1 MSLVD
6 LLTDTEEERERTRR
20 INGVAVGIVTDN
32 QDPEG
37 LGRVKVQFPWLSEK
51 SESDWAKVMSFMAG
65 RERGAVFL
73 PEVDDEV
80 LVAFEHGDINYPYV
94 IGALWNSEDTPP
106 ETNADGRNNIR
117 KIRFR
122 SGHEVLFNDDHEGGQ
137 EKLEI
142 RTNAGHTVVLDDT
155 SGQEKIEIRDKT
167 ESNFI
172 EIDSVQN
179 SITIESAASLKIKA
193 QTVEI
198 EAGTAMTIKAG
209 ATLTIEGA
217 LVKIN

>member
-6 LLTDTEEERERTRR
+6 LLTDEEEELARTNR
-20 INGVAVGIVTDN
+20 INGVAAGVVTN
-32 QDPEG
+32 NNDPEG
-37 LGRVKVQFPWLSEK
+37 LGRIKVDFPWLGEE
-51 SESDWAKVMSFMAG
+51 SESDWVKMVSFMAG
-65 RERGAVFL
+65 QERGGYFL
-73 PEVDDEV
+73 PEVGDEV
-80 LVAFEHGDINYPYV
+80 LVAFEQGDINYPYV
-94 IGALWNSEDTPP
+94 IGALWNTEDRPP
-106 ETNADGRNNIR
+106 ETNEDGRNNIR
-117 KIRFR
+117 KIRSR
-122 SGHEVLFNDDHEGGQ
+122 SGHEILFNDDHGGGQ

-198 EAGTAMTIKAG
+198 EAGATMTIKAG

>member
-6 LLTDTEEERERTRR
+6 LLTDTEEERERTKR

-37 LGRVKVQFPWLSEK
+37 LGRVKVQFPWLSEE
-51 SESDWAKVMSFMAG
+51 SESDWVKVVSFMAG

-94 IGALWNSEDTPP
+94 IGALWNSEDSPP

-117 KIRFR
+117 KIRSR
-122 SGHEVLFNDDHEGGQ
+122 SGHEILFNDDNEGGQ

-142 RTNAGHTVVLDDT
+142 RTNAGHKIVLDDT

-198 EAGTAMTIKAG
+198 EAGATMTIKAG